1 MLVDGAQWFTV
12 NYQYSSQ
19 VMMDVFKNNRKYN
32 MMAKRQAMYNRVNFF
47 MDKMTK
53 EFGKILIKYLPK
65 FKEQPQ
71 QVNLNLPKL
80 KKVGDKSEPP
90 KLKLPKLKKV

>member
-1 MLVDGAQWFTV
+1 M
-12 NYQYSSQ
+12 
-19 VMMDVFKNNRKYN
+19 K
-32 MMAKRQAMYNRVNFF
+32 AKKQAMYNRVNFS

-53 EFGKILIKYLPK
+53 EFIKILDKYLPK
-65 FKEQPQ
+65 FEEQPQ

-80 KKVGDKSEPP
+80 KKVGDKSEPS